1 MKKVALFIL
10 TFLVIVICASAYLY
24 TDLKM
29 KDFNFSKI
37 RKGMHLSEVK
47 RILGKPDMIY
57 DSAPGEVRLVY
68 VPVFRI
74 SRYMVFYNSKDE
86 LVTMTWSD

>member
-1 MKKVALFIL
+1 MIIF
-10 TFLVIVICASAYLY
+10 CAFAYLY
-24 TDLKM
+24 I
-29 KDFNFSKI
+29 DFKLINYNFSQI
-37 RKGMHLSEVK
+37 RKGMHLSEVT
-47 RILGKPDMIY
+47 RILGKPDMTY